1 METKARYLLV
11 GTCTIVA
18 VLLFTGFLI
27 FSTSKNEEVSL
38 YAVYFHGGVSGL
50 SVGNNVLFNG
60 VPVGSVKEMGLSE
73 QDQSQVRV
81 VIEITSKVIIRQDCL
96 ATLNAQGITGMST
109 ILITGGSSSS
119 PRLDTASDNS
129 DDALPVIPAG
139 KSTLESL
146 AGGIPELVSSA
157 AILMNRMGEVFSDEN
172 VENLRSTIE
181 SLAKISSALWEEG
194 NALHAALSNLHQGSE
209 HLNRLLENANKLVNG
224 EAKSTMI
231 SVQHSFD
238 RINSFI
244 AKLEP
249 ELLKFSS
256 NSVDSLNQLLLDT
269 RTLVRNLDDLVREI
283 NANPRGFLF
292 GTNVP
297 EYQPR

>member
-11 GTCTIVA
+11 GACTILA
-18 VLLFTGFLI
+18 VLLFAGFLI
-27 FSTSKNEEVSL
+27 FSSKKTEELSL
-38 YAVYFHGGVSGL
+38 YAVYFKGGVSGL

-81 VIEITSKVIIRQDCL
+81 VIEITSKVIIRQDCV

-119 PRLDTASDNS
+119 PPLDAASDDS

-157 AILMNRMGEVFSDEN
+157 TVLMNRMGDTFSDEN
-172 VENLRSTIE
+172 VENLRLTME
-181 SLAKISSALWEEG
+181 SLAKISSALAREG
-194 NALHAALSNLHQGSE
+194 DSLHAALQNLHTASE
-209 HLNRLLENANKLVNG
+209 HLNRLLEDADKLITVEG
-224 EAKSTMI
+224 RAAAV
-231 SVQHSFD
+231 SVQRSFD
-238 RINSFI
+238 RINSFV

-249 ELLKFSS
+249 ELLKFSGS
-256 NSVDSLNQLLLDT
+256 SADGLNQLLLDT
-269 RTLVRNLDDLVREI
+269 RLLVRNLDKLVREI
-283 NANPRGFLF
+283 NSNPRGFLF
-292 GTNVP
+292 GNNVP
-297 EYQPR
+297 EYRAQ